1 MGDID
6 PRAGPD
12 PVPVTVAVAVA
23 LAALAFVG
31 LVVLVGEG
39 WWVRALLLVGEA
51 E

>member
-1 MGDID
+1 MGDLD
-6 PRAGPD
+6 PRAGLD

-23 LAALAFVG
+23 LVALAFVG